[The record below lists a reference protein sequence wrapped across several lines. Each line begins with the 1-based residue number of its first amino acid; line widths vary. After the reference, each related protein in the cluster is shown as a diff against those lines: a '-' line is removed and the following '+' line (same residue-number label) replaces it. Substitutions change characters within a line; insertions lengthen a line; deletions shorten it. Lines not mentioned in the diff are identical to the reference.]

1 MEKKPEKYEDTKS
14 NLAIIFE
21 KGVRPMTEKLKLG
34 LKLVPWCRNNLSLSR
49 YWRGCHSYNDDE
61 VTILK

>member
-1 MEKKPEKYEDTKS
+1 MKMEKKHEKYEDTKS

-34 LKLVPWCRNNLSLSR
+34 LKFEFFSKILTGAATLVP
-49 YWRGCHSYNDDE
+49 
-61 VTILK
+61 K